1 MLYFESDYTE
11 GAHPEVLEALVKTNL
26 EHLSGY
32 GNDAYTES
40 ARTKIREAVGN
51 PEASVE
57 FLVGGTQTNR
67 VVLSSILEEYEGVI
81 AANSGHVS
89 VHEAGAIESSGHKVI
104 TLPHTD
110 GKLSAE
116 SVKGCLADFYADANY
131 DHMVFPGA
139 VYISHPTEYG
149 TLYTRRELEALYAVC
164 REYDIPLY
172 LDGARLAYALACPEN
187 DLSLEDIARLTDVFY
202 IGATK
207 CGALCGEAV
216 VFKNAPKHFITRAK
230 QQGALLAK
238 GRLLGVQLDAL
249 FTNGLY
255 YRLGKNAIDTA
266 MRLREILAENGFRF
280 FVESF
285 TNQQFV
291 IVENS
296 LAEALAE
303 RVRYCFIEKYDDTHS
318 VIRFVTSWATEME
331 DVEALRECLRE

>member
-11 GAHPEVLEALVKTNL
+11 GAHPEVLEALVKSNL

-40 ARTKIREAVGN
+40 ARAKIREAVGN

-116 SVKGCLADFYADANY
+116 SVKGCLADFYADDNH

-139 VYISHPTEYG
+139 VYISHPTSTARFIHAVSLRLFIRSAVSTVFPCILTAQG
-149 TLYTRRELEALYAVC
+149 LPTLLPV
-164 REYDIPLY
+164 
-172 LDGARLAYALACPEN
+172 
-187 DLSLEDIARLTDVFY
+187 
-202 IGATK
+202 
-207 CGALCGEAV
+207 
-216 VFKNAPKHFITRAK
+216 PKMICLLRIS
-230 QQGALLAK
+230 QGLPT
-238 GRLLGVQLDAL
+238 
-249 FTNGLY
+249 FF
-255 YRLGKNAIDTA
+255 
-266 MRLREILAENGFRF
+266 ILARPSAVLFAVRLW
-280 FVESF
+280 SSKRLPS
-285 TNQQFV
+285 
-291 IVENS
+291 IS
-296 LAEALAE
+296 LP
-303 RVRYCFIEKYDDTHS
+303 V
-318 VIRFVTSWATEME
+318 
-331 DVEALRECLRE
+331 

>member
-11 GAHPEVLEALVKTNL
+11 GAHPEVLEALVKSNF

-40 ARTKIREAVGN
+40 ARAKIREAVGN

-81 AANSGHVS
+81 AAISGHVS

-116 SVKGCLADFYADANY
+116 SVKGCLADFYADDNH

-149 TLYTRRELEALYAVC
+149 TLYTRRELEALYSVC
-164 REYDIPLY
+164 REYGIPLY

-216 VFKNAPKHFITRAK
+216 VFKKAPKHFITRVK

-255 YRLGKNAIDTA
+255 YRIGKNAIDTA
-266 MRLREILAENGFRF
+266 MRLREVLAENGYRF

-296 LAEALAE
+296 LAERLAQG
-303 RVRYCFIEKYDDTHS
+303 VKYCFIEKYDDSHS

-331 DVEALRECLRE
+331 DVEALRECLRQ